1 MYLHHT
7 PTAMDGTT
15 PASALIKADITVNG
29 PDLTAL
35 TTFKQKGVNV
45 GDEIKFAKVLYKVA
59 SVEHRTSQTHIVAHE
74 AE

>member
-1 MYLHHT
+1 
-7 PTAMDGTT
+7 MDGTT

-35 TTFKQKGVNV
+35 TTFKQRHVNV
-45 GDEIKFAKVLYKVA
+45 GDEIKFAKVLYKVT
-59 SVEHRTSQTHIVAHE
+59 SVSHRSQTHIIAHE

>member
-1 MYLHHT
+1 
-7 PTAMDGTT
+7 MDGTT

-35 TTFKQKGVNV
+35 TTFKQRHVNV
-45 GDEIKFAKVLYKVA
+45 GDEIKFAKVLYKVT
-59 SVEHRTSQTHIVAHE
+59 SVTHRLQTHIVAHE